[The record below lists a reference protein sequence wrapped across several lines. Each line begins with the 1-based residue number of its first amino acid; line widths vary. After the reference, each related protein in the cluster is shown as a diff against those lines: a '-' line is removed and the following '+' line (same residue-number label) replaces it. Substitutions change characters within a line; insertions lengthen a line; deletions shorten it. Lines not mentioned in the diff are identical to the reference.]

1 MASMYLSYF
10 GMREAPFSIAVNPR
24 YLFMSDRH
32 RDALAHL
39 LYGVGSGGGFVL
51 LTGEVGT
58 GKTTINR
65 CLLEQLPELTDLAIV
80 LNPALNAE
88 ELLATVCD
96 ELGIKYGNGDY
107 TLKTLTDKLH
117 AFLLE
122 NHQHGR
128 QTVLLIDEAQHLRFE
143 VLEQIRLLTN
153 LETNTRKL
161 LQIILVG
168 QPELAEILA
177 RPELRQLNQRVSAR
191 FELQALDLKETQ
203 AYIRHRLQ
211 VAGLPAGQELF
222 PGNVVKAIYR
232 RSGGIPR
239 LINLLCDRMLL
250 GCYGRNQLR
259 VDMAMFRVGTV
270 EVLGAGESRLWAGRR
285 PWLFSVLLLTA
296 VLGGFGAWQYRLMF
310 ASPTPVPPP
319 ETPVPL
325 LSTPVPPPA
334 TPVPPPATP
343 VPPPATPVPPP
354 ATPVPL
360 PATPVPPPATP
371 VQPGLGPLNIYWEA
385 DFGAALGHLALH
397 AGVIGASPDPGCD
410 TLFQQGWTCLSRQ
423 VQTWNELLEYG
434 RPVLLTLVTEQRYQ
448 AFGILLS
455 LSADRASLWVD
466 NRAVEVP
473 IAELASRWQGEFTLI
488 WQAPAGYSRPLR
500 EGDRGRVVA
509 WVARQFAAL
518 DDQSQPLAT
527 ELFNQP
533 LTTRVKYFQREY
545 GLSDDG
551 VVGVKTLLKLQQALG
566 QARGLSTMGAG

>member
-1 MASMYLSYF
+1 MYHSYF

-65 CLLEQLPELTDLAIV
+65 CLLEQLPEQTDLAIV

-117 AFLLE
+117 AFLLK
-122 NHQHGR
+122 NHQQGR

-191 FELQALDLKETQ
+191 FELEALDLEETQ

-259 VDMAMFRVGTV
+259 VDMAMFRVATA
-270 EVLGAGESRLWAGRR
+270 EVLGVGDRRLWAGRR
-285 PWLFSVLLLTA
+285 PWLLAVLLLAA
-296 VLGGFGAWQYRLMF
+296 VLGGFGAWQYRL
-310 ASPTPVPPP
+310 ASIPQLPAPVASTPAPAPPPVPGALM
-319 ETPVPL
+319 PVPAPSTPAPESL
-325 LSTPVPPPA
+325 PSSPEPPISPPGPSTPVQAP
-334 TPVPPPATP
+334 T
-343 VPPPATPVPPP
+343 
-354 ATPVPL
+354 
-360 PATPVPPPATP
+360 
-371 VQPGLGPLNIYWEA
+371 GPLDIYWEA
-385 DFGAALGHLALH
+385 DFATALGHLALH
-397 AGVIGASPDPGCD
+397 AGVVGAGQDPGCD
-410 TLFQQGWTCLSRQ
+410 ILFQQGWECLFRQ
-423 VQTWNELLEYG
+423 VRTWNELLEYG
-434 RPVLLTLVTEQRYQ
+434 RPVLLTLINEQRYQ
-448 AFGILLS
+448 SFGILLS

-466 NRAVEVP
+466 SRAVEVP
-473 IAELASRWQGEFTLI
+473 IVELASRWQGEFTLI
-488 WQAPAGYSRPLR
+488 WQAPAGYSRSLR
-500 EGDRGRVVA
+500 EGDRGPVVA
-509 WVARQFAAL
+509 WVARQFATL
-518 DDQSQPLAT
+518 DGQSQPLTT

-566 QARGLSTMGAG
+566 QARGLSTTGAG

>member
-1 MASMYLSYF
+1 MPDCLGIMERMYHRYF
-10 GMREAPFSIAVNPR
+10 GMQEAPFSIAVNPR
-24 YLFMSDRH
+24 YLYMSDRH

-58 GKTTINR
+58 GKTTLIR
-65 CLLEQLPELTDLAIV
+65 CLLEQLPEQTDLAIV
-80 LNPALNAE
+80 LNPALNAQ

-96 ELGIKYGNGDY
+96 ELGIHYGNGDY
-107 TLKTLTDKLH
+107 TLKTLTDRLH

-122 NHQHGR
+122 NHQRGR

-168 QPELAEILA
+168 QPELADILA

-191 FELQALDLKETQ
+191 FELHALNQQETW
-203 AYIRHRLQ
+203 AYIGHRLQ

-222 PGNVVKAIYR
+222 PGRVVKAVYR

-259 VDMAMFRVGTV
+259 VDMAMFRVATA
-270 EVLGAGESRLWAGRR
+270 EVLGVGESRPWAGSR
-285 PWLFSVLLLTA
+285 PWLLAVLLLAA
-296 VLGGFGAWQYRLMF
+296 VLGGFGAWQYQLVSVPQSLAPTATISLPGPPPMPG
-310 ASPTPVPPP
+310 ASIPVPAP
-319 ETPVPL
+319 
-325 LSTPVPPPA
+325 STPAPQSLPSSPA
-334 TPVPPPATP
+334 PANSRSGP
-343 VPPPATPVPPP
+343 SA
-354 ATPVPL
+354 
-360 PATPVPPPATP
+360 P
-371 VQPGLGPLNIYWEA
+371 VQVAPGPLDIYWEA
-385 DFGAALGHLALH
+385 DFGAALGQLAQL
-397 AGVIGASPDPGCD
+397 AGVVGAGPDPACD
-410 TLFQQGWTCLSRQ
+410 TLPQQGWACLSRR

-434 RPVLLTLVTEQRYQ
+434 RPALLTLVTEQRYQ

-455 LSADRASLWVD
+455 LSADRAGLWVD
-466 NRAVEVP
+466 NRVVEVP

-488 WQAPAGYSRPLR
+488 WQAPAGFSRPLSV
-500 EGDRGRVVA
+500 GDSDPVVA
-509 WVARQFAAL
+509 WLAQQFAEL
-518 DDQSQPLAT
+518 DGQSRPLAT
-527 ELFNQP
+527 ELFNP
-533 LTTRVKYFQREY
+533 ALATRVKYFQRES

-551 VVGVKTLLKLQQALG
+551 VAGVKTLLKLQQALG
-566 QARGLSTMGAG
+566 QARGLSTTGAG

>member
-1 MASMYLSYF
+1 MPDCLGIMARMYHRYF
-10 GMREAPFSIAVNPR
+10 GMQEAPFSIAVNPR
-24 YLFMSDRH
+24 YLYMSDRH

-58 GKTTINR
+58 GKTTLIR
-65 CLLEQLPELTDLAIV
+65 CLLEQLPEQTDLAIV
-80 LNPALNAE
+80 LNPALNSQ

-96 ELGIKYGNGDY
+96 ELGIQYGNGDY
-107 TLKTLTDKLH
+107 TLKTLTDRLH

-122 NHQHGR
+122 NHQRGR

-191 FELQALDLKETQ
+191 FELHALNQRETR
-203 AYIRHRLQ
+203 AYIGHRLQ

-222 PGNVVKAIYR
+222 PGRVVKAVYR

-259 VDMAMFRVGTV
+259 VDMAMYRAATA
-270 EVLGAGESRLWAGRR
+270 EVLGAGESRPWAGIR
-285 PWLFSVLLLTA
+285 PWLLAVLLLA
-296 VLGGFGAWQYRLMF
+296 AGLGGFGAWQDRPMF
-310 ASPTPVPPP
+310 ASPTPVLTPAAPAQSPTTPAP
-319 ETPVPL
+319 E
-325 LSTPVPPPA
+325 LSPSPPA
-334 TPVPPPATP
+334 PAISPPGPPA
-343 VPPPATPVPPP
+343 
-354 ATPVPL
+354 
-360 PATPVPPPATP
+360 P
-371 VQPGLGPLNIYWEA
+371 VQVTPGPLDIYWEA
-385 DFGAALGHLALH
+385 DFGAALGQLAKL
-397 AGVIGASPDPGCD
+397 AGVVGAGPDPACD
-410 TLFQQGWTCLSRQ
+410 TLPQQGWACLSRR

-434 RPVLLTLVTEQRYQ
+434 RPALLTLVTEQRYQ

-455 LSADRASLWVD
+455 LSVDQAGLWVE
-466 NRAVEVP
+466 NRVVEVP

-488 WQAPAGYSRPLR
+488 WQAPAGFSRPLR
-500 EGDRGRVVA
+500 VGDSDPVVA
-509 WVARQFAAL
+509 WLAQQFAEL
-518 DDQSQPLAT
+518 DGQSQPLAT
-527 ELFNQP
+527 ELFNP
-533 LTTRVKYFQREY
+533 ALATRVKYFQRES

-551 VVGVKTLLKLQQALG
+551 VAGVKTLLKLQQALG
-566 QARGLSTMGAG
+566 QARSLSTTGNG